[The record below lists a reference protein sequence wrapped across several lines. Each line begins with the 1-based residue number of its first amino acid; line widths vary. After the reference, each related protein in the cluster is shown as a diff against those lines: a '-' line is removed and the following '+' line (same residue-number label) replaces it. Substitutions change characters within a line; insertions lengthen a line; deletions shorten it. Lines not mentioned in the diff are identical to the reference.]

1 MDHFGIKKLK
11 LFILLILVLIAAFLF
26 LTVCTNWLGEPILTD
41 NTTLISGEVIDI
53 SDNASGEFEYYISLS
68 STENDVVS
76 VIPIST
82 DTKIYTKS
90 GIRFLSADFDEVLQL
105 NTRVKALASSN
116 VIYDDYE
123 TLSGEYIHRDIYEF
137 CYTLTVLD

>member
-1 MDHFGIKKLK
+1 MIC
-11 LFILLILVLIAAFLF
+11 LVL
-26 LTVCTNWLGEPILTD
+26 VCVFTKWLGEPILTD

-53 SDNASGEFEYYISLS
+53 SDNASSEIKYYISLS

-123 TLSGEYIHRDIYEF
+123 TLSGEYIQRNIHEF
-137 CYTLTVLD
+137 CYSLTVLD

>member
-1 MDHFGIKKLK
+1 MCVFTK
-11 LFILLILVLIAAFLF
+11 
-26 LTVCTNWLGEPILTD
+26 WLGEPILTD

-53 SDNASGEFEYYISLS
+53 SDNASSEIKYYISLS

-123 TLSGEYIHRDIYEF
+123 TLS
-137 CYTLTVLD
+137 

>member
-1 MDHFGIKKLK
+1 MIC
-11 LFILLILVLIAAFLF
+11 LVL
-26 LTVCTNWLGEPILTD
+26 VCVFTKWLGEPILTD

-53 SDNASGEFEYYISLS
+53 SDNASSEIKYYISLS

-82 DTKIYTKS
+82 DTKIYTIS

-123 TLSGEYIHRDIYEF
+123 TLSGEYIQRNIHEF
-137 CYTLTVLD
+137 CYSLTVLD